1 MIINIYIFYPH
12 YIYSMFII
20 KCYLG
25 ILVYFAGNLHNAMG
39 EAEKSLS
46 IKNGYRKVRSK
57 NDLRLQN
64 N

>member
-1 MIINIYIFYPH
+1 
-12 YIYSMFII
+12 MFII